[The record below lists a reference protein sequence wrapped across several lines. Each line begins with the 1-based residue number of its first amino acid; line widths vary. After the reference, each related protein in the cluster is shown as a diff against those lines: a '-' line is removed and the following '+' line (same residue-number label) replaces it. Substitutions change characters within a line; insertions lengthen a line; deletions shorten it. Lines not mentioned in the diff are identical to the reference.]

1 MRHPDGLEVKI
12 RSLDRDAD
20 FKQYP
25 RPGHVDVDTM
35 ERYIEVTEGERF
47 ELVITLTKDFK
58 YFASRGVRIAWRIDQ
73 GQACGQRFMPAKKG
87 RPQTVQKSMFIQFID
102 GKWVKGCAVFGRL
115 DIGR

>member
-20 FKQYP
+20 FKEYA
-25 RPGHVDVDTM
+25 RPGHVDKDTM

-58 YFASRGVRIAWRIDQ
+58 YFNSRGVKIVYKFDQ
-73 GQACGQRFMPAKKG
+73 GQVNEKHFMPAQKR
-87 RPQTVQKSMFIQFID
+87 RPQTAQKSMFVQFID
-102 GKWVKGCAVFGRL
+102 DKWIEGGAVFGRL